1 MISNMKL
8 FLLYNAQLRVRYKAH
23 NTKKVDS
30 YDTRHSTINIRY
42 FLNILINNHT
52 LQHVH
57 TTKK

>member
-1 MISNMKL
+1 MKL